1 MTMWLISVIIAFSL
15 GLFVHYF
22 FSKNSNSENKH
33 KDDLERLKLDYQ
45 SYRNQVSSHL
55 QRTSELLEGY
65 KHHQSKLESH
75 LFSATQ
81 NFANTSLFDSSENIG
96 VLPESASDYLAMRG
110 SGFKDNIIPESEG
123 EYKDIYDLDDL
134 DDLDNKD
141 DKAQP
146 RDYASS

>member
-1 MTMWLISVIIAFSL
+1 MWLISVIIAFAL
-15 GLFVHYF
+15 GFFVRYLL
-22 FSKNSNSENKH
+22 SQNSNSENKY
-33 KDDLERLKLDYQ
+33 KDEIERLKLDYQ

-81 NFANTSLFDSSENIG
+81 NFANTSLFESSENIG

-110 SGFKDNIIPESEG
+110 SGFKDNIIPESEV
-123 EYKDIYDLDDL
+123 EYKDIYDLDN
-134 DDLDNKD
+134 LDNKD

>member
-1 MTMWLISVIIAFSL
+1 MTMWLISVIIAFAL
-15 GLFVHYF
+15 GFFVRYLL
-22 FSKNSNSENKH
+22 SQNSNSENKY
-33 KDDLERLKLDYQ
+33 KDEIERLKLDYQ

-81 NFANTSLFDSSENIG
+81 NFANTSLFESSENIG

-110 SGFKDNIIPESEG
+110 SGFKDNIIPESEV
-123 EYKDIYDLDDL
+123 EYKDIYDLDN
-134 DDLDNKD
+134 LDNKD